1 MQVSK
6 AGDKQIRAL
15 ALEFAGDL
23 DDYSESITQKAMNA
37 STDIQELIDEVLT
50 AINELSTDVLETRE
64 KQITTCYNTYVKYA
78 DIA

>member
-1 MQVSK
+1 
-6 AGDKQIRAL
+6 
-15 ALEFAGDL
+15 
-23 DDYSESITQKAMNA
+23 MNA